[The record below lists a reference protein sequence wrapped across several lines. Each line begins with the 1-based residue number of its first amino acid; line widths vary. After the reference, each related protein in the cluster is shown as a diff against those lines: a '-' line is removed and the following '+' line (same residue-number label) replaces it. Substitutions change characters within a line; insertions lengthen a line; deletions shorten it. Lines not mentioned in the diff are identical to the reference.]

1 MKMDA
6 HLMEHVNESALAH
19 LPAHH
24 GAFLQY
30 TTEKL
35 LSTALEDSPQANF
48 F

>member
-1 MKMDA
+1 
-6 HLMEHVNESALAH
+6 MEHVNESALAH